1 MHGEKQIVH
10 AGRSDG
16 IEPRGGLVAEQELRF
31 CDDGSR
37 EAGALAHAAGKFI
50 GVIVGEVPESD
61 HSEHAYGFGAQF
73 LLCESEMF
81 RQGEADVFC
90 QGQGA
95 EHGTILEEH
104 AHGSAHAAEVAARH
118 GEKVQAADP
127 DLAAHGMREA
137 DDLPEESGLAAAGA
151 AQNDRN
157 GAAREFPG
165 DVREHHVVPVA
176 GFEMAEF
183 NVPAC
188 HEKGPF

>member
-1 MHGEKQIVH
+1 M
-10 AGRSDG
+10 DG
-16 IEPRGGLVAEQELRF
+16 L
-31 CDDGSR
+31 R

-127 DLAAHGMREA
+127 ISPPMGCERPMIP
-137 DDLPEESGLAAAGA
+137 PEESGLAAAGA

-157 GAAREFPG
+157 GAARVSRRRP
-165 DVREHHVVPVA
+165 
-176 GFEMAEF
+176 
-183 NVPAC
+183 
-188 HEKGPF
+188 